1 MADERRPDAAQGTE
15 PRKKQPYSTPQIT
28 WVEVLQDRPHLMAGC
43 AQHIS
48 QDEACNANP
57 SS

>member
-1 MADERRPDAAQGTE
+1 MPDEPKFDAAPAAE
-15 PRKKQPYSTPQIT
+15 PAKRLPYSPPEIT

-43 AQHIS
+43 AQHVN

-57 SS
+57 TS